1 MHPLTLAGLLF
12 NCVLILINRYV
23 KHLPDLL
30 YIPCMILAIAAM
42 IAGAFI
48 RKT

>member
-23 KHLPDLL
+23 KHLPDWL
-30 YIPCMILAIAAM
+30 YIPCMILAIGAM
-42 IAGAFI
+42 IAGAFLS
-48 RKT
+48 RT

>member
-1 MHPLTLAGLLF
+1 MHPLTIAGLLF

-23 KHLPDLL
+23 KHLPDWL
-30 YIPCMILAIAAM
+30 YIPCMIAAIAAM

-48 RKT
+48 GSA

>member
-12 NCVLILINRYV
+12 NCTLILINRYL
-23 KHLPDLL
+23 KHLPDWL

-42 IAGAFI
+42 IAGAFLT
-48 RKT
+48 KK

>member
-12 NCVLILINRYV
+12 NCALILINRYL
-23 KHLPDLL
+23 KHLPDWL

-42 IAGAFI
+42 IAGAFLT
-48 RKT
+48 KK

>member
-23 KHLPDLL
+23 KHLPDWL

-48 RKT
+48 RKA

>member
-1 MHPLTLAGLLF
+1 MHPLTLFGLLF
-12 NCVLILINRYV
+12 NCVLILMNRYV
-23 KHLPDLL
+23 KHLPDWL

-48 RKT
+48 RKA

>member
-1 MHPLTLAGLLF
+1 MHPLTIFGLLF

-23 KHLPDLL
+23 KHLPDWL

-42 IAGAFI
+42 ITGAFI

>member
-1 MHPLTLAGLLF
+1 MHPLTLIGLLF
-12 NCVLILINRYV
+12 NCVLILMNRYV
-23 KHLPDLL
+23 KHLPDWL

-48 RKT
+48 RKA

>member
-23 KHLPDLL
+23 KHLPDWL

-42 IAGAFI
+42 IAGAFLT
-48 RKT
+48 RK